1 MIKEPAAPAVLPVV
15 FVDHWF
21 SELLAKVKP

>member
-1 MIKEPAAPAVLPVV
+1 MIKEPPAPPVLPVV

-21 SELLAKVKP
+21 PELLTKVKP